1 MQPGSKF
8 NQSLFVQ
15 PEMMNCPP
23 DKPNMGLCSEADIEA
38 HFADAGYSVKASD
51 LALVAQRLERLDSI
65 CTRDAGVLSHL
76 SSEAVHYNPSDIASW
91 VENLLE
97 ELAPPTPMG
106 HEMSS
111 SQCAQE
117 NAFAP
122 QTPLHYALEDGYG
135 PFSCSMGRELC
146 MDQHSSSQQIDARAS
161 FANCSTKQSAPTTLM
176 QPSVESAPSI
186 SQLIKDAIGHNG
198 ASSATTNGPKVY
210 PEMMM
215 LNGEM
220 ADLQQYKI
228 VEDQVS
234 SNQLSSLYSS
244 RGAGDCSRQNP
255 FSSSGFSSG
264 FNSLPKSSS
273 MPCLQQQHTTLIVQ
287 PQTHV
292 NIAQHIQ
299 PQIRQTYVAPAPASS
314 QSSNNRAPYQEPPTP
329 HPPQPQRL
337 RLHRAEVRTLEAK
350 VRASVS
356 PSNSSPISMPF
367 QELSSPHGKDLHM
380 QYASDKR
387 SHSETQQTGSCVDVK
402 DEGAQE
408 SGIKLIY
415 LLMACAEA
423 IQNGELAA
431 AVDMVREI
439 KRLASVTSGAMGKVA
454 NHFVEALA
462 RRIYPGSN
470 EDWAYL
476 SQADAFSELL
486 YSNFYEACPYLKF
499 AHFTANQAILE
510 AFQGH
515 KFVHVIDFN
524 LMQGLQWPA
533 LIQALALRP
542 GGPPHLRMTGIGPPH
557 PDSKDVLQEI
567 GMKLAEL
574 AGSVNVE
581 FSFRG
586 MVATK
591 LDDVKPWY
599 FEVKQGEA
607 IAVNSIL
614 QLHRLLYGH
623 VGSDLSK
630 APIDEVLS
638 SIRSLNPKVVTLVE
652 QEANHNS
659 TVFLERFVEAL
670 HYYSTMFDSLE
681 ACSLHPQ
688 CSEMACTEMYLA
700 REIANIVA
708 CEGVERVERH
718 ESLSQW
724 RKRMLNAGFKPLHLG
739 SNAFKQASM
748 LLKYFSGEGYTVE
761 ENKGCITLG
770 WHSRPLIAASAWQ
783 CG

>member
-1 MQPGSKF
+1 MGCNMQPGSKF
-8 NQSLFVQ
+8 NQSLYMQ
-15 PEMMNCPP
+15 PEMVNCPP
-23 DKPNMGLCSEADIEA
+23 DKQNMGLWSDTEIEGLL
-38 HFADAGYSVKASD
+38 ADAGYNVKASD
-51 LALVAQRLERLDSI
+51 LALVAQRLEQLETLCASQD
-65 CTRDAGVLSHL
+65 TGVLSHL
-76 SSEAVHYNPSDIASW
+76 SAEAVHYNPSDMASW
-91 VENLLE
+91 VECMIE
-97 ELAPPTPMG
+97 ELAP
-106 HEMSS
+106 SS
-111 SQCAQE
+111 LVGGQDVGTVQSLQE
-117 NAFAP
+117 NALLP
-122 QTPLHYALEDGYG
+122 QTPLCYSLEDVYG
-135 PFSCSMGRELC
+135 PFSCSMEEEPC
-146 MDQHSSSQQIDARAS
+146 MDQYSSSQKMDVCTPFS
-161 FANCSTKQSAPTTLM
+161 DYSTKQSAPSMLL

-186 SQLIKDAIGHNG
+186 SQLIKDAIGHTG
-198 ASSATTNGPKVY
+198 VPSAASNGPKGYSGVGMLSD
-210 PEMMM
+210 EMR
-215 LNGEM
+215 
-220 ADLQQYKI
+220 DLQQYKI

-234 SNQLSSLYSS
+234 SNQMGSLYPN
-244 RGAGDCSRQNP
+244 GTGDLSQQSP
-255 FSSSGFSSG
+255 FSNAGFSTG
-264 FNSLPKSSS
+264 LNPLPKSSS
-273 MPCLQQQHTTLIVQ
+273 MPSLHQQHVATIAQ
-287 PQTHV
+287 PQTRGNV
-292 NIAQHIQ
+292 SQRRMRQ
-299 PQIRQTYVAPAPASS
+299 PYASPAPASS
-314 QSSNNRAPYQEPPTP
+314 QSSNNRVPFQETP
-329 HPPQPQRL
+329 AAHFPQPHQPRQNQVDMV
-337 RLHRAEVRTLEAK
+337 ALEAK
-350 VRASVS
+350 VRANAS
-356 PSNSSPISMPF
+356 PSNSSPISMSY
-367 QELSSPHGKDLHM
+367 QEQSSPHDLS
-380 QYASDKR
+380 SDKL
-387 SHSETQQTGSCVDVK
+387 SHSQTPQAGAYFDAN

-408 SGIKLIY
+408 SGIKLVH

-439 KRLASVTSGAMGKVA
+439 KRLASSTSGAMSKVA

-462 RRIYPGSN
+462 RRIYPGGN
-470 EDWAYL
+470 EDSAYL
-476 SQADAFSELL
+476 SRVDVSELL
-486 YSNFYEACPYLKF
+486 YANFYEACPYLKF
-499 AHFTANQAILE
+499 SHFTANQAILE

-533 LIQALALRP
+533 LIHALALRP

-567 GMKLAEL
+567 GMKLAQT
-574 AGSVNVE
+574 AGNVNVE

-607 IAVNSIL
+607 IAVNSIF
-614 QLHRLLYGH
+614 QLHRLLNGH
-623 VGSDLSK
+623 VGSDRSK
-630 APIDEVLS
+630 APIDEVLA
-638 SIRSLNPKVVTLVE
+638 SIKSLNPKVVTVVE

-659 TVFLERFVEAL
+659 NVFLERFVEAL

-688 CSEMACTEMYLA
+688 CSEMACTEVYLS

-718 ESLSQW
+718 EPLSQW
-724 RKRMLNAGFKPLHLG
+724 RKRMENAGFRPLHLG

-761 ENKGCITLG
+761 ENNGCITLG